1 MLTMLRFV
9 VSTDVSGLYIEP
21 IFEALTLENETDS
34 FSRNVGEYKS
44 RLRNIPEERR
54 LNLH

>member
-1 MLTMLRFV
+1 MLRFV